1 MRAPS
6 PTVER
11 GDPAG
16 IRLTGTLPAR
26 IPPRATVHAAL
37 TVAMDRC
44 DGAPGLM
51 APDVDTLRSAVC
63 RACGGLGALVS
74 LVAPGTVGADATPVT
89 SPFPS
94 CWTSRPTGCGRCA
107 SSAGPVPG
115 RPGPTWLQP
124 APGAVDTQRNYAAG
138 DRPSVPDVSAVT
150 PGVRVSERSGG
161 ATQRCPMSSKP
172 LTCRY
177 PYAPPT
183 TNGRSSRSSRD
194 SWMESR
200 RSVRSL
206 TL

>member
-1 MRAPS
+1 VRTAGRPSPMRAPS

-74 LVAPGTVGADATPVT
+74 LVAPGTVGADATHVT

-138 DRPSVPDVSAVT
+138 DRPSRMCPQSRQASVYRNGAGVPPRDV
-150 PGVRVSERSGG
+150 
-161 ATQRCPMSSKP
+161 RCH
-172 LTCRY
+172 R
-177 PYAPPT
+177 
-183 TNGRSSRSSRD
+183 NH
-194 SWMESR
+194 
-200 RSVRSL
+200 
-206 TL
+206 